1 MSEVKFIIS
10 LDSRAFKS
18 GSEEVKAQV
27 RRITEEVKVEGAK
40 MQREFDGIGKSMGN
54 SMGKYLAAFGG
65 AAVFKQL
72 IGDMVRVRGEFQ
84 KADTAIR
91 TMLGSK
97 EKADELMSQ
106 VRDYAKISPL
116 EFGDITKATQ
126 TMLSFNVEANKVPQ
140 FIKAIGDVSMGESG
154 KFNSLAL
161 AFSQMSATGKLMG
174 QDLLQM
180 INAGFNPLATISE
193 KTGKSIAQLKDEM
206 SKGKISA
213 QQVQQAFIDA
223 TSAGGK
229 FFNMS
234 ENAAKTIE
242 GQLSMLS
249 DAVDAAFN
257 EVGTKSEGIITGAIS
272 GVTKLVENY
281 EAVAKAI
288 GLLIANYGV
297 YKTAVITVTAVE
309 QAHGVAAAAA
319 AAKTSILKVA
329 QDALNKSMLA
339 NPYVAAAV
347 ALSALVSAIVAAA
360 TATDAFDDAAS
371 ALSEAQASIE
381 SATMQEMSKLDALNR
396 KLIEAGE
403 GTEEYKKIKQQIIDQ
418 YSQYYAGLET
428 EWAKVGNLVL
438 MYDKLTVAIRKS
450 IAARQMKS
458 IVEKQLDA
466 TDKVIKEKLDKAY
479 KTLIDKYG
487 NERGSELYRKFVEF
501 ATLGNG
507 KGLNAKDWKDLEKA
521 TMWTLRW
528 GKNATDGIVDFR
540 TSVKDLGYDIINANK
555 ASKQFVE
562 NLKGLYEIEEEA
574 PDPTPTTDPTSD
586 FIDPKEQARKKR
598 AAEKAAR
605 DRARIAKEQADE
617 YDKIAEIHLHQM
629 TEQGRKSA
637 DLELEVREAEIRAMR
652 QGTQK
657 TLAEIELARDKEITS
672 VTRWYEDLRQQ
683 RIDEAKKLWD
693 AQKKNEGKKFYES
706 EEYKRAASNEA
717 YTDEENN
724 ALKKRVAA
732 ANQVYANSLKEIQDN
747 EAAALTSFLREYGT
761 YQQQRLAIAEEYSK
775 KIAEAAT
782 EGERL
787 SLIAEQKTLEKE
799 LDFSQFKDK
808 IQWDQVFGD
817 LDRLSVE
824 HLGQLRDQLNQYL
837 KDATLNATDYKTVV
851 EQINKIEASMV
862 DRQHEWQK
870 AFGLTI
876 PALEERKRLEEEALR
891 AQERAV
897 EAQREY
903 ERALE
908 AVNAAKAGIQGA
920 ALKYGV
926 KLDAKDIKVENADQ
940 ILSNFKGEAFE
951 KMQGLIDN
959 LAGSEQNF
967 AAASDNAATAMGEA
981 AAAGEAAGGSMAQTV
996 AIIDKIVH
1004 TINDNVQSAMDFIE
1018 QLDLDDTK
1026 FGKGF
1031 SEFAESSKYATEAW
1045 ESLKS
1050 GNLMGVVN
1058 GVYGS
1063 IRTLG
1068 NALGSW
1074 GIAGMGDSDKTIAE
1088 DMERLTES
1096 NEALRYSVEA
1106 LTDEL
1111 GEASF
1116 SDAEQVYKQMQA
1128 NLAQSQANT
1137 QEQLRRMG
1145 AAYNNGF
1152 LGIGGKSSSN
1162 HKINEGVNSSEWQ
1175 RISQIVGKSVTS
1187 ASEFWTL
1194 TSEQMHKVA
1203 KDAPDVYA
1211 HIKQLA
1217 DEGYQDAAQY
1227 MDDYIGYWRE
1237 LEEAAEAYAEK
1248 LTGVS
1253 LDSVEE
1259 DFKSMLSDLD
1269 SNSADFAE
1277 NFEDY
1282 LREAIIGALVA
1293 DQYKPMIEKWYENFR
1308 KAAETDGIDKA
1319 EQDALRREWD
1329 EITQQALKDRE
1340 MLRDQFGWGSTG
1352 EGSGAYGAVSS
1363 FTQEQGDELNGRL
1376 TALQIGMERENQSL
1390 AAAVTALQ
1398 GLSVVASASGTALN
1412 EMRNLLLIGNGHL
1425 EDIARYTRIAAQY
1438 GDAINTIADKIKTL

>member
-18 GSEEVKAQV
+18 GSEDVKAQV
-27 RRITEEVKVEGAK
+27 RRITEEVKVEGGK
-40 MQREFDGIGKSMGN
+40 MQREFDGIGKSMGS
-54 SMGKYLAAFGG
+54 SMGRYLAAFGG

-97 EKADELMSQ
+97 EKADELMGQ

-116 EFGDITKATQ
+116 EFSDITKATQ

-140 FIKAIGDVSMGESG
+140 FIKAIGDVSMGESD

-297 YKTAVITVTAVE
+297 YKAAVITVDAVE
-309 QAHGVAAAAA
+309 KAHGITSALLAV
-319 AAKTSILKVA
+319 KTELLEKKQA
-329 QDALNKSMLA
+329 LLNKTMLN
-339 NPYVAAAV
+339 NPYVVAVV
-347 ALSALVSAIVAAA
+347 ALSALVTTIVAAA
-360 TATDAFDDAAS
+360 TATDQLEKAQERLDEASNSVEAETAA
-371 ALSEAQASIE
+371 EVR
-381 SATMQEMSKLDALNR
+381 KLDDLYR
-396 KLIEAGE
+396 KMIEAGE
-403 GTEEYKKIKQQIIDQ
+403 GTEDYKKYKQQIIDQ
-418 YSQYYAGLET
+418 YSQYYAGLEQ
-428 EWAKVGNLVL
+428 EWAKVGDLTK
-438 MYDKLTVAIRKS
+438 MYDKLTGAIRQS
-450 IAARQMKS
+450 IAARQLKS
-458 IVEKQLDA
+458 FVDRQADA
-466 TDKVIKEKLDKAY
+466 ADKVVQASLDKAY
-479 KTLIDKYG
+479 KELIAKYGESKGKELYKSFFDYVTLGKKMSQQAANEIRNTTFWDTGTTGGYFSFRKNLQDFAREARQANEGFEKTVKLYKDMYNIDK
-487 NERGSELYRKFVEF
+487 NFKEE
-501 ATLGNG
+501 N
-507 KGLNAKDWKDLEKA
+507 KDP
-521 TMWTLRW
+521 
-528 GKNATDGIVDFR
+528 I
-540 TSVKDLGYDIINANK
+540 
-555 ASKQFVE
+555 
-562 NLKGLYEIEEEA
+562 
-574 PDPTPTTDPTSD
+574 TPPSYT
-586 FIDPKEQARKKR
+586 DPKELAKQQR

-617 YDKIAEIHLHQM
+617 YDKIAEIHLRQM

-706 EEYKRAASNEA
+706 EEYKKAASNEA

-761 YQQQRLAIAEEYSK
+761 YQQQRLAIAQEYSK
-775 KIAEAAT
+775 KIKEVET

-787 SLIAEQKTLEKE
+787 SLRAAEREAYRS
-799 LDFSQFKDK
+799 LDFEEFKK
-808 IQWDQVFGD
+808 SINWEAVFSD
-817 LDRLSVE
+817 LDGVSLE
-824 HLGQLRDQLNQYL
+824 HLNILKEQLQETL
-837 KDATLNATDYKTVV
+837 KGGALSATDYKTVV
-851 EQINKIEASMV
+851 EQIGKIEEAIV
-862 DRQHEWQK
+862 AKQTEWK
-870 AFGLTI
+870 NVLGLTI
-876 PALEERKRLEEEALR
+876 PELEKRKRLEEEA
-891 AQERAV
+891 A
-897 EAQREY
+897 EAQQ
-903 ERALE
+903 RAADLGRLQAE
-908 AVNAAKAGIQGA
+908 AQKRLNSAKATIQA
-920 ALKYGV
+920 ALNFKI
-926 KLDAKDIKVENADQ
+926 DAEDIKVENAQ
-940 ILSNFKGEAFE
+940 EILNKFTPDTEIYKRLTRLFG
-951 KMQGLIDN
+951 N
-959 LAGSEQNF
+959 LADAEHDLNATTEEYNSAQADAVIKTEKAQKTLTSAIAAINEIAQKVNANIQSTVDLIETLGLSDSAFGKGLGDF
-967 AAASDNAATAMGEA
+967 AAAAQSMSDAFSALQNGNIMGAM
-981 AAAGEAAGGSMAQTV
+981 
-996 AIIDKIVH
+996 
-1004 TINDNVQSAMDFIE
+1004 
-1018 QLDLDDTK
+1018 
-1026 FGKGF
+1026 
-1031 SEFAESSKYATEAW
+1031 
-1045 ESLKS
+1045 
-1050 GNLMGVVN
+1050 N
-1058 GVYGS
+1058 GVLSSVGS
-1063 IRTLG
+1063 LG
-1068 NALGSW
+1068 QALGSW
-1074 GIAGMGDSDKTIAE
+1074 GIAGMGDSDKTLAE

-1116 SDAEQVYKQMQA
+1116 SDAEQVYKQLQS

-1175 RISQIVGKSVTS
+1175 RISQIVGRSVTS

-1217 DEGYQDAAQY
+1217 DEGYQDASQY

-1269 SNSADFAE
+1269 SDSADFAE

-1352 EGSGAYGAVSS
+1352 EGSGAYKAVSS

-1376 TALQIGMERENQSL
+1376 TALQIGQQVANESL
-1390 AAAVTALQ
+1390 AQAVIHLQ
-1398 GLSVVASASGTALN
+1398 TLSITGSANTGTLS
-1412 EMRNLLLIGNGHL
+1412 EMRNLMLIGNGHL
-1425 EDIARYTRIAAQY
+1425 EDIARYTRIASQY
-1438 GDAINTIADKIKTL
+1438 GDAIDQIAEKIKTL